1 MLTVCCRCLWQNTFG
16 RVVTWGA
23 VTANGADVF
32 WNPAGARWLVVDVSQ
47 VLQAWRRLYVLW
59 AVHRIHLRTIGRHRR
74 QNLSRGG
81 QDCSITEP
89 ERKQRGSESGAFHGT
104 PPSSP
109 FAFLC
114 CAFRSPPTPFHCNRL
129 RVWSHAQA
137 VGLAQSEACHTGFFS
152 TCRQGEGGEYIRGS
166 HVWGRCSIAFARQV
180 AVMCRNLKG
189 QSVKTCFLIIT
200 FNLYNYEQPSRL

>member
-1 MLTVCCRCLWQNTFG
+1 MSAVNRSVNTFG

-47 VLQAWRRLYVLW
+47 VLQTRWRLNVLW
-59 AVHRIHLRTIGRHRR
+59 AVHRIHLRTTGRNRR

-89 ERKQRGSESGAFHGT
+89 KRKQRGSESGAFHGT

-114 CAFRSPPTPFHCNRL
+114 CALRSPPTRFHCYSL
-129 RVWSHAQA
+129 RVRSHARA
-137 VGLAQSEACHTGFFS
+137 VGLAQFEACHTGFLV
-152 TCRQGEGGEYIRGS
+152 RVEEGGWVHTGESRVEEVQY
-166 HVWGRCSIAFARQV
+166 SICTASGGNVQEPDRAI
-180 AVMCRNLKG
+180 
-189 QSVKTCFLIIT
+189 S
-200 FNLYNYEQPSRL
+200 

>member
-1 MLTVCCRCLWQNTFG
+1 MLRSTWQQARDQYPLCHAFRLPQMSVANRSVNTFG

-23 VTANGADVF
+23 VTTNGADVF

-47 VLQAWRRLYVLW
+47 VLQTRWRLYVLW
-59 AVHRIHLRTIGRHRR
+59 AVHRIHLRTTGRHRR

-104 PPSSP
+104 PPSSL

-114 CAFRSPPTPFHCNRL
+114 FALLSPPTHFHCNRL
-129 RVWSHAQA
+129 RVRSHAQA

-152 TCRQGEGGEYIRGS
+152 ACRQGEGGWVHTGESRVEEVQYS
-166 HVWGRCSIAFARQV
+166 HLHGKWR
-180 AVMCRNLKG
+180 
-189 QSVKTCFLIIT
+189 
-200 FNLYNYEQPSRL
+200 

>member
-1 MLTVCCRCLWQNTFG
+1 MLSVASSGVNTLG

-32 WNPAGARWLVVDVSQ
+32 WNPAGASWLVVDVSQ
-47 VLQAWRRLYVLW
+47 VLQTRRRLYVLW
-59 AVHRIHLRTIGRHRR
+59 VVRRIHLRTTGRLRH

-89 ERKQRGSESGAFHGT
+89 ERKQRGSESGVFHGT

-114 CAFRSPPTPFHCNRL
+114 CALRSPPTRFHRNRL
-129 RVWSHAQA
+129 SVRSHARA
-137 VGLAQSEACHTGFFS
+137 LDLAQSEACHTGFFS
-152 TCRQGEGGEYIRGS
+152 VDKGGRGEYIRRS
-166 HVWGRCSIAFARQV
+166 HVWRRCSTRICTASGGNVQELERAI
-180 AVMCRNLKG
+180 
-189 QSVKTCFLIIT
+189 S
-200 FNLYNYEQPSRL
+200 

>member
-1 MLTVCCRCLWQNTFG
+1 MLPSTWQQPRDRYPPCHALSLLQTSVADRSANTFG

-32 WNPAGARWLVVDVSQ
+32 GNPAGARRLVVDVSQ
-47 VLQAWRRLYVLW
+47 VLQTRRRLYVLW
-59 AVHRIHLRTIGRHRR
+59 AVHRIHLRTTGRHRR

-81 QDCSITEP
+81 QNRSITAP
-89 ERKQRGSESGAFHGT
+89 ERKQGGSESGAFHGT

-114 CAFRSPPTPFHCNRL
+114 FALRSPPTHFHCNRL
-129 RVWSHAQA
+129 RVQSHARA

-152 TCRQGEGGEYIRGS
+152 ACRERGVNTYGESRVAEVQYS
-166 HVWGRCSIAFARQV
+166 HLHGKWR
-180 AVMCRNLKG
+180 
-189 QSVKTCFLIIT
+189 
-200 FNLYNYEQPSRL
+200 